1 MTTLEVVGRLV
12 LEDRVAAGRV
22 TVSDGFIAAVDVDDG
37 PADAARD
44 DARPLI
50 APGVVDVHVHG
61 GGGHDAMG
69 DRAAFDGMARHLL
82 RRGVPSFLPTAV
94 TAPLSDLTD
103 FAARVRDWLPTA
115 PADGS
120 EPLGFNLEGPFL
132 SEARRGAHDPTHL

>member
-1 MTTLEVVGRLV
+1 MTTLEVVGQLV
-12 LEDRVAAGRV
+12 LEDRVAVGRV
-22 TVSDGFIAAVDVDDG
+22 TVSDGFIAAVDVDVDDG

-50 APGVVDVHVHG
+50 APGFVDVHVHG

-69 DRAAFDGMARHLL
+69 DRAALDGMARHLL
-82 RRGVPSFLPTAV
+82 RRGVTSFLPTAV

-103 FAARVRDWLPTA
+103 FAAGVRDWMPTA
-115 PADGS
+115 PHDGA

-132 SEARRGAHDPTHL
+132 SDARR